1 MNQFSIFDNNTHFK
15 AIHIREL
22 AEATGIPENKLK
34 VGIKYQSLQKHQ
46 LLMIHNY
53 LNAEK
58 AEKKIRIPKF
68 SLYNR
73 RDFSLAFMS
82 SKIFL

>member
-1 MNQFSIFDNNTHFK
+1 MNQFSIFNNNNHVR

-22 AEATGIPENKLK
+22 AEATGIPEQKLK
-34 VGIKYQSLQKHQ
+34 VGIKYQSLQKQQ
-46 LLMIHNY
+46 LLKIHNY

-58 AEKKIRIPKF
+58 AEKKIRIPRF

-73 RDFSLAFMS
+73 KDFSLAFMS